1 MDSLVV
7 PTLDTLRRWLDNLG
21 VSFFECDTCQA
32 LHLPYMQNF
41 EGVFDAKID
50 LVDNVVMFSAMAEI
64 KPSALLTVAADLS
77 AINAGSL
84 TLKAFLDIQDDNL
97 PKLVVCQTL
106 LVEMGVTVAQF
117 EAFYRQSEQQ
127 TSMVLMEAR
136 AHHLIYTPEEDE
148 KGEPEVNNHFLH

>member
-32 LHLPYMQNF
+32 LHLPHMQNF
-41 EGVFDAKID
+41 DGVFDAKID

-106 LVEMGVTVAQF
+106 LIDVGVTVEQF

-127 TSMVLMEAR
+127 TSMVIMEAR
-136 AHHLIYTPEEDE
+136 AHHLIYSPEEDE
-148 KGEPEVNNHFLH
+148 KVEPEVNNHFLH

>member
-32 LHLPYMQNF
+32 LHLPHMQNF

-106 LVEMGVTVAQF
+106 LIDVGVTVEQF
-117 EAFYRQSEQQ
+117 EAFCRQSEQQ
-127 TSMVLMEAR
+127 TSMVIME
-136 AHHLIYTPEEDE
+136 
-148 KGEPEVNNHFLH
+148 

>member
-32 LHLPYMQNF
+32 LHLPHMQNF

-106 LVEMGVTVAQF
+106 LIDVGVTVEQF

-127 TSMVLMEAR
+127 TSMVIMEAR
-136 AHHLIYTPEEDE
+136 AHHLIYSTEEDE